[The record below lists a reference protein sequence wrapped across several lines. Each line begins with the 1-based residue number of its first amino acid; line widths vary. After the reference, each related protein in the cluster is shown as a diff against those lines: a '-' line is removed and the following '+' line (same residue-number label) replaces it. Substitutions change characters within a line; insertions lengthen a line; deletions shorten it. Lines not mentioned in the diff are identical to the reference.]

1 MNLKVRVHQGRLGT
15 EQYRVIRPSNPM
27 TGAVLGDN
35 NPWFVLGTQRRR
47 RVDVLFAML
56 RDEVPYQHRPVIALT
71 SPA

>member
-1 MNLKVRVHQGRLGT
+1 MTLKVRVHQGRLGT
-15 EQYRVIRPSNPM
+15 EQYRVVRPANPV
-27 TGAVLGDN
+27 TAALLGY

-56 RDEVPYQHRPVIALT
+56 RDKVPYQHRPVTAPT